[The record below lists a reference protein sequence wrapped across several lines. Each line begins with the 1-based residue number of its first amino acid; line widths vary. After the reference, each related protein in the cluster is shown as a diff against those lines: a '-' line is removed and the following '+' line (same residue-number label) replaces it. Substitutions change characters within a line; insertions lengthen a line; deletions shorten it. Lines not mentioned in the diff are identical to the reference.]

1 MTPDLM
7 HELLQA
13 AVDDWVSLDEA
24 AWILTQGDY
33 FTDASKE
40 LTLRTL
46 GEVFRASLMALGDL
60 GETGFEEWP
69 GAPEGWIARAR
80 RDLEHVTWPPMGGGF
95 WLRLTDRGR
104 MRLVD

>member
-1 MTPDLM
+1 MTPDVM

-13 AVDDWVSLDEA
+13 GVDDWVSLDEA
-24 AWILTQGDY
+24 AWIVTQGD

-46 GEVFRASLMALGDL
+46 GEVFRASLMAPGDL
-60 GETGFEEWP
+60 GETGFEEWS
-69 GAPEGWIARAR
+69 GATEEWIARAR
-80 RDLEHVTWPPMGGGF
+80 HDLEHVAWPPMGAGF